1 MPHAVYKL
9 IHFFG
14 LFGMVTLLAG
24 AAMHALVGHTRA
36 ERPFGRGFAI
46 AHGIGAFLVLLGGFG
61 MLARIGMVGGLRA
74 FPAWLW
80 VKIGVWFLIGG
91 ISGVP
96 YRKPELAMPVMVV
109 TPLLAG
115 VAAYFALYKPF

>member
-1 MPHAVYKL
+1 MPQAVYKL

-61 MLARIGMVGGLRA
+61 MLARLGIAQQGLPGWVYA
-74 FPAWLW
+74 KLVLWLALSAA
-80 VKIGVWFLIGG
+80 LIL
-91 ISGVP
+91 P
-96 YRKPELAMPVMVV
+96 YRGRALALSVIVGI
-109 TPLLAG
+109 PLLTVLG
-115 VAAYFALYKPF
+115 AAIALYKPF